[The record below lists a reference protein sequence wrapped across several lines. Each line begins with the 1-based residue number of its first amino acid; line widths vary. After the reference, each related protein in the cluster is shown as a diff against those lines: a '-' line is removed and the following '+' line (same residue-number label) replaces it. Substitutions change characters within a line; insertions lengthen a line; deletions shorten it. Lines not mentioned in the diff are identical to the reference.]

1 MKQIEDKKI
10 IIILIVVTIAFF
22 VFTLVRKQIKLSEFS
37 IANNSDNSVFK
48 SYLGSKDIVN
58 KYYNDYINIALS
70 NKEEAYRM
78 LDDNYKTKTNMS
90 YSEFQEKM
98 RELEN
103 KEYYKYS
110 IKSYRIDENEDY
122 ILYLVKNEIGDK
134 FAFKVTGIM
143 DYTVYLDFDTLK

>member
-78 LDDNYKTKTNMS
+78 LDDNYKAKTNMS